1 MPSTNYIN
9 RIRPSMVKVFELDC
23 AYRCERDLHHHLTAL
38 FESACSLRIG
48 RKDTLVRYEKP
59 TIGTYQWSGEYPSAG
74 NIDIFFVPNAAEP
87 NLVSPDGGI
96 AVEVNC
102 NYTSVTK
109 NMQDLIKLLDPLNQ
123 FAESVYVVV
132 GTDRAMRRSV
142 ELGLE
147 DAITYL
153 ATERTGGTFPP
164 VRVLLI
170 EELAGWRFLYEGS
183 LFEDEGEVRIGWN
196 ELHKRS
202 LLNDGAGGDPMRIL
216 SKEEAKRLLE
226 DRMRREGIPLT
237 KTVARAVKDK
247 DYRTKP
253 FVPAEK
259 PAWQGV
265 LSGSPKSEQVVGH
278 VYRSSP
284 R

>member
-1 MPSTNYIN
+1 
-9 RIRPSMVKVFELDC
+9 MVKVFELDGD
-23 AYRCERDLHHHLTAL
+23 YRCERDLHHHLTAL
-38 FESACSLRIG
+38 FENVSPLRIG

-59 TIGTYQWSGEYPSAG
+59 TTGTYQWSGEYPSAG
-74 NIDIFFVPNAAEP
+74 NIDIFFVPNNADP
-87 NLVSPDGGI
+87 NLASPLGGL

-153 ATERTGGTFPP
+153 ATERTGGAFSP

-170 EELAGWRFLYEGS
+170 EELAGWRFLYEGN
-183 LFEDEGEVRIGWN
+183 LAEDDGEVKIGWS
-196 ELHKRS
+196 ELCKRT
-202 LLNDGAGGDPMRIL
+202 LLSGGAGGDPMRML
-216 SKEEAKRLLE
+216 GKEEAKRLLE

-237 KTVARAVKDK
+237 KTVARCMFNVTTTRDK
-247 DYRTKP
+247 REECHFGKTPLWDHVVER
-253 FVPAEK
+253 
-259 PAWQGV
+259 
-265 LSGSPKSEQVVGH
+265 SGEQVTYAVFVDWLDKLVKYGKS
-278 VYRSSP
+278 RQ